1 MKFTRKHIS
10 LIAAAALSS
19 CSVGPDYFVPD
30 LKMPET
36 FVSKAEIPT
45 TDNVCSTQP
54 WWSSFSSPIVSELVT
69 RALEK
74 NLDITQALE
83 RVQQSENLRREA
95 ISAFL
100 PGVAVNGGSE
110 KGRSSSARF
119 PGGASGG
126 YTYSVYNTGLAADWS
141 IDIFGGLRRG
151 LEAQSA
157 LHESEQDRL
166 TLTRLYTATQVVS
179 AFVDLKEAEQRARIA
194 NRHMKL
200 QEETLRISRARF
212 SAGETPELDVL
223 QAKARLSE
231 TRATLPPI
239 ELAVKQNINRIAI
252 MLGEYP
258 VDFLASELGKKI
270 LAERT
275 VPRFHGSLNTG
286 TPDQTVRLRPDVAAA
301 ERRLAANTALI
312 GVAVS
317 ELYPKISLGGS
328 IGLEA
333 ADFSNLLD
341 GAGTYRWGPS
351 LSWRPFD
358 NGTLR
363 ARVAAADSRARESMA
378 AYEQTVLQAI
388 AEIENSGAW
397 YNSELE
403 RRHLLKK
410 ALFDAVQSLQTAKAQ
425 YEVGATDIVSVME
438 AEKAVLASRSNLVN
452 ARAGVSSA
460 LLALIQASG
469 SCAEKLPVAK
479 GEDESNAN

>member
-1 MKFTRKHIS
+1 MRLSQKHTAF
-10 LIAAAALSS
+10 LAAFVLSS
-19 CSVGPDYFVPD
+19 CSIGPDYVAPD
-30 LKMPET
+30 LKIPDSY
-36 FVSKAEIPT
+36 VSNANLPLAS
-45 TDNVCSTQP
+45 DACSVSP
-54 WWSSFSSPIVSELVT
+54 WWSSFSSPSVSKLISL
-69 RALEK
+69 ALEK

-83 RVQQSENLRREA
+83 RVQQSESLRREA

-100 PGVAVNGGSE
+100 PGLAFNGSGE
-110 KGRSSSARF
+110 KGRNSSARF
-119 PGGASGG
+119 PGGASVG
-126 YTYSVYNTGLAADWS
+126 YTYSVYNAGMTGDWS
-141 IDIFGGLRRG
+141 IDVFGGLRRG

-157 LHESEQDRL
+157 LHESEQDL
-166 TLTRLYTATQVVS
+166 LSLTRLYTATQVIS
-179 AFVDLKEAEQRARIA
+179 AFVDLKEAEQLARIA
-194 NRHMKL
+194 KRHMKL
-200 QEETLRISRARF
+200 QEETLRISKARF
-212 SAGETPELDVL
+212 TAGETPELDVL

-239 ELAVKQNINRIAI
+239 ELAVKQNINRIAVI
-252 MLGEYP
+252 LGEYP
-258 VDFLASELGKKI
+258 ANFLASELGRKV
-270 LAERT
+270 LAEKAI
-275 VPRFHGSLNTG
+275 PRFHGSLVST
-286 TPDQTVRLRPDVAAA
+286 TPDATVRSRPDVAAA
-301 ERRLAANTALI
+301 ERRLAASTALV
-312 GVAVS
+312 GVAIG

-378 AYEQTVLQAI
+378 AYEQTVLSAI

-403 RRHLLKK
+403 RRRLLKK
-410 ALFDAVQSLQTAKAQ
+410 ALYDAVQSLQTAKAQ

-452 ARAGVSSA
+452 ARAGVNSA

-469 SCAEKLPVAK
+469 ACAGNLPIAK
-479 GEDESNAN
+479 SEENN